1 MRVLD
6 IPPKKQNPLHHLEIV
21 VLHAIKETVLLCTLA
36 NIGGAHHCH
45 ADGTNIIENVGT
57 EGTAAGECGNQV
69 ICIVCIVNACVV
81 VGKLIARHD
90 KGSCKRPRARDIRE
104 NSNIYI
110 IFNKINFLLKNSFF
124 HFLFTTCK
132 IF

>member
-1 MRVLD
+1 MANND
-6 IPPKKQNPLHHLEIV
+6 GV
-21 VLHAIKETVLLCTLA
+21 VHWNDETPIREHV
-36 NIGGAHHCH
+36 
-45 ADGTNIIENVGT
+45 VT
-57 EGTAAGECGNQV
+57 EGTAAGEGVPHVLIKV
-69 ICIVCIVNACVV
+69 IAISVDNYQV
-81 VGKLIARHD
+81 VGLLFLRHD